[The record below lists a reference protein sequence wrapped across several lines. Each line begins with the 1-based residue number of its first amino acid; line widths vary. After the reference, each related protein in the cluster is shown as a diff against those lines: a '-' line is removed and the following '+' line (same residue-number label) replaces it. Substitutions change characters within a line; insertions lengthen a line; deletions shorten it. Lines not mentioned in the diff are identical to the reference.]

1 MKKISVV
8 LLSLLVTSILSGC
21 GRGGKIVG
29 SDAAKLLL
37 VEERLDSKSLKDSKI
52 NLSFLSNSININ
64 RKSSSKVPSIK
75 AKRVGDVGV
84 KRADNETG
92 VEAKKQGN
100 KIVWT
105 NFEEYSNAI
114 SYFDSFVNNIERQSK
129 NAGRL
134 IDETKNKIDS
144 NNVWVKSLLYDLL
157 LQVDANKDV
166 VMRRDNQSY
175 EIVTRSTNEQGVDV
189 FDIFN
194 GDEGSQYG
202 RRVRKLGDY
211 RYEYSYISD
220 DGAFEHFF
228 IADKSRGYWVVQSPV
243 NGHQFSMTIIK
254 DDKCYD
260 FTTDVG
266 SNEIGMIKIIT
277 SDTKCDI
284 GSFHYDT
291 FSFYPGAF
299 KNIESL
305 SIDVDESEIL
315 SLDSYDTS
323 GYEGYKVLFYTEDKE
338 YTTIG
343 DTSVDVNLTNGK
355 TLKVNDEF
363 VNGKVKFAISSV
375 DGNADGMLPRIAFEV
390 EGKTNEEKIANLEK
404 FVEETGLEFI
414 RSKEEIFSSIRA
426 ACQDAKASLNSIS
439 WNGINIDNT
448 DSYADAIEIE
458 KNKLPA
464 FSSMYKEVKDNT
476 VLSRNQQGSLD
487 RRTKF
492 PYVISSSFNGDYKNN
507 TVNLNNVSLTVD
519 DFTLFENNKE
529 YNIQFAL
536 AQYSEEEN
544 GYFAL
549 LPLEVENSK
558 YVTYT
563 GQDKFTVSLNNLSFV
578 LPVPSIGDYELVA
591 YISDKDGIRVTRP
604 QPVKFNSVESNEIS
618 VHNYTAT
625 VNKTDEGYLGVHS
638 ELNDNVVL
646 EIENPKDSYSYN
658 ELHRLLSTEAYNYGI
673 PSSEDIEVMDSSS
686 NWVKVNTSSNNLT
699 SGTYRLAFTNQN
711 NLEVFVYTT
720 IG

>member
-1 MKKISVV
+1 MKKITILMS
-8 LLSLLVTSILSGC
+8 SLLLTAVLSSCNSGP
-21 GRGGKIVG
+21 KIVG

-37 VEERLDSKSLKDSKI
+37 VEERLDSNSLKNSKI
-52 NLSFLSNSININ
+52 KFDFLTSTVGVE
-64 RKSSSKVPSIK
+64 RKQASKVKSIK
-75 AKRVGDVGV
+75 AKRVGDREV
-84 KRADNETG
+84 KRAKGGTG
-92 VEAKKQGN
+92 VEAKKQEN
-100 KIVWT
+100 KIIWT

-114 SYFDSFVNNIERQSK
+114 SYFDSFVNNIEKQSK

-220 DGAFEHFF
+220 DGEFEHFF

-243 NGHQFSMTIIK
+243 NESQFSMTIIK

-260 FTTDVG
+260 FTTDIG
-266 SNEIGMIKIIT
+266 TNDIGMIKVIT

-284 GSFHYDT
+284 GSFHYNT
-291 FSFYPGAF
+291 FNFYPGAF

-305 SIDVDESEIL
+305 SIDVDESKIL

-323 GYEGYKVLFYTEDKE
+323 GYEGYKVLYYTEDKE

-343 DTSVDVNLTNGK
+343 ETCVDVNLANGK

-363 VNGKVKFAISSV
+363 VNGKVKFYRSSV
-375 DGNADGMLPRIAFEV
+375 DGNADGMLPVISFEV
-390 EGKTNEEKIANLEK
+390 EGKTSEEKISNLEK

-414 RSKEEIFSSIRA
+414 RSKQEIFSSIRA
-426 ACQDAKASLNSIS
+426 ACQDAQASLSSIS
-439 WNGINIDNT
+439 WNNINLDSVE
-448 DSYADAIEIE
+448 SYAEARKIEN
-458 KNKLPA
+458 NKLPM
-464 FSSMYKEVKDNT
+464 FSSMYEEVKDNT

-492 PYVISSSFNGDYKNN
+492 PYAISSSFNADYKDNI
-507 TVNLNNVSLTVD
+507 VNIENASLTID
-519 DFTLFENNKE
+519 EFALFENNKE

-536 AQYSEEEN
+536 AQYSEE

-549 LPLEVENSK
+549 LPLEVENPN
-558 YVTYT
+558 YITYT
-563 GQDKFTVSLNNLSFV
+563 GQDKLNISSNNLSFV
-578 LPVPSIGDYELVA
+578 LPVPSSGDYELVA
-591 YISDKDGIRVTRP
+591 YVSDKDGIRVTRP

-618 VHNYTAT
+618 IHNYTAE
-625 VNKTDEGYLGVHS
+625 VSKTDEGYLGVHS
-638 ELNDNVVL
+638 VLNDNVVL
-646 EIENPKDSYSYN
+646 NIENPKDSYSYS
-658 ELHRLLSTEAYNYGI
+658 ELYRLLSTEAYNYGI
-673 PSSEDIEVMDSSS
+673 PSSENIEVMDSSS
-686 NWVKVNTSSNNLT
+686 NWVKVDSSSNNLS
-699 SGTYRLAFTNQN
+699 SGTYRLAFLNQN

>member
-8 LLSLLVTSILSGC
+8 LLSLLVTFILSGC
-21 GRGGKIVG
+21 GRGEKIVG

-114 SYFDSFVNNIERQSK
+114 SYFDSFVNNIEKQAK

-202 RRVRKLGDY
+202 RRVRKIGDY

-291 FSFYPGAF
+291 FTFYPGAF
-299 KNIESL
+299 KNIQSL

-323 GYEGYKVLFYTEDKE
+323 GYDGYKVLFYTKDKE

-363 VNGKVKFAISSV
+363 VNGKVKFIISSV
-375 DGNADGMLPRIAFEV
+375 DGNADGMHPRISFEV

-414 RSKEEIFSSIRA
+414 RSNEEIFSSIRA

-591 YISDKDGIRVTRP
+591 YVSDKDGIRVTRP

-646 EIENPKDSYSYN
+646 EIENPKDSYSYS
-658 ELHRLLSTEAYNYGI
+658 ELYRLLSTEAYNYGI

-720 IG
+720 IV

>member
-21 GRGGKIVG
+21 GRGEKIVG

>member
-21 GRGGKIVG
+21 GRGEKIVG

-202 RRVRKLGDY
+202 RRVRKIGDY

-404 FVEETGLEFI
+404 FVEETGLEFV
-414 RSKEEIFSSIRA
+414 RSNEEIFSSIRA

-536 AQYSEEEN
+536 AQYSEEEK

-591 YISDKDGIRVTRP
+591 YVSDKDGIRVTRP

-646 EIENPKDSYSYN
+646 EIENPKDSYSYS

-720 IG
+720 IC

>member
-1 MKKISVV
+1 MKKLSVV
-8 LLSLLVTSILSGC
+8 LLGLLVTSILSGC
-21 GRGGKIVG
+21 GNGEKIVG

-100 KIVWT
+100 KIIWT

-291 FSFYPGAF
+291 FTFYPGAF

-323 GYEGYKVLFYTEDKE
+323 GYDGYKVLFYTKDKE

-375 DGNADGMLPRIAFEV
+375 DGNADGMHPRIAFEV

-439 WNGINIDNT
+439 WNGINIDNI

-529 YNIQFAL
+529 
-536 AQYSEEEN
+536 
-544 GYFAL
+544 
-549 LPLEVENSK
+549 
-558 YVTYT
+558 
-563 GQDKFTVSLNNLSFV
+563 
-578 LPVPSIGDYELVA
+578 
-591 YISDKDGIRVTRP
+591 
-604 QPVKFNSVESNEIS
+604 
-618 VHNYTAT
+618 
-625 VNKTDEGYLGVHS
+625 
-638 ELNDNVVL
+638 
-646 EIENPKDSYSYN
+646 
-658 ELHRLLSTEAYNYGI
+658 
-673 PSSEDIEVMDSSS
+673 
-686 NWVKVNTSSNNLT
+686 
-699 SGTYRLAFTNQN
+699 
-711 NLEVFVYTT
+711 
-720 IG
+720 

>member
-8 LLSLLVTSILSGC
+8 LLSLLVTFILSGC
-21 GRGGKIVG
+21 GRGEKIVG

-114 SYFDSFVNNIERQSK
+114 SYFDSFVNNIEKQAK

-202 RRVRKLGDY
+202 RRVRKIGDY

-291 FSFYPGAF
+291 FTFYPGAF
-299 KNIESL
+299 KNIQSL

-323 GYEGYKVLFYTEDKE
+323 GYDGYKVLFYTKDKE

-363 VNGKVKFAISSV
+363 VNGKVKFIISSV
-375 DGNADGMLPRIAFEV
+375 DGNADGMHPRISFEV

-414 RSKEEIFSSIRA
+414 RSNEEIFSSIRA

-458 KNKLPA
+458 KNKLPT

-591 YISDKDGIRVTRP
+591 YVSDKDGIRVTRP

-646 EIENPKDSYSYN
+646 EIENPKDSYSYS
-658 ELHRLLSTEAYNYGI
+658 ELYRLLSTEAYNYGI

-720 IG
+720 IV

>member
-21 GRGGKIVG
+21 GRGEKIVG

-202 RRVRKLGDY
+202 RRVRKIGDY

-404 FVEETGLEFI
+404 FVEETGLEFV
-414 RSKEEIFSSIRA
+414 RSNEEIFSSIRA

-646 EIENPKDSYSYN
+646 EIENPKDSYSYS

-720 IG
+720 IC

>member
-21 GRGGKIVG
+21 GRGEKIVG

-52 NLSFLSNSININ
+52 NLSFLSNSINVN

-84 KRADNETG
+84 KKADNETG

-100 KIVWT
+100 KIIWT

-114 SYFDSFVNNIERQSK
+114 SYFDSFVNNIEKQSK

-284 GSFHYDT
+284 GSLHYNT

-323 GYEGYKVLFYTEDKE
+323 GYDGYKVLFYTKDKE

-363 VNGKVKFAISSV
+363 VNGKVKFIISSV
-375 DGNADGMLPRIAFEV
+375 DGNADGMHPRIAFEV

-439 WNGINIDNT
+439 WNGINIDNI

-591 YISDKDGIRVTRP
+591 YVSDKDGIRVTRP

-646 EIENPKDSYSYN
+646 EIENPKDSYSYS

-720 IG
+720 IV

>member
-21 GRGGKIVG
+21 GNGEKIVG

-100 KIVWT
+100 KIIWT

-202 RRVRKLGDY
+202 RRVRKIGDY

-305 SIDVDESEIL
+305 SIDVDEREIL

-323 GYEGYKVLFYTEDKE
+323 GYDGYKVLFYTKDKE

-375 DGNADGMLPRIAFEV
+375 DGNADGMHPRIAFEV

-404 FVEETGLEFI
+404 FVEETGLEFV
-414 RSKEEIFSSIRA
+414 RSNEEIFSSIRA

-646 EIENPKDSYSYN
+646 EIENPKDSYSYS

-720 IG
+720 IV